1 MRNLFGIIAKTNRKK
16 AVCFLAVL
24 FTAAAIAVSGCGV
37 EIDTLM
43 QSGNPGA
50 ETGPTHEGEQTEFE
64 TERSRYFAE
73 GENTVSPEDIPPYD
87 GEPYAVINDNL
98 PFFTEEEITSES
110 FESYSELDE
119 LGRCGTV
126 YANVGQDLMPTGEK
140 GSIGQVKPTGW
151 HTVKYDV
158 VNGGYLYNRCH
169 LIGYQLTAENANERN
184 LITGTRYLN
193 VTGMLPFENRVAD
206 YVRETNHHVLYRVTP
221 VFDGENLLA
230 DGVLMEARS
239 VEDDG
244 EGVCFCVFA
253 YNVQPGVAID
263 YATGES
269 RLEKDDRAETEDST
283 EYILNTNTMKFHK
296 PSCQSVEKITEEN
309 KTVYVGNREDVTD
322 QGYEPCKACNP

>member
-1 MRNLFGIIAKTNRKK
+1 MRNLFGIATKTGRKK
-16 AVCFLAVL
+16 VSCFLAVL
-24 FTAAAIAVSGCGV
+24 FITAALAVSGCGV
-37 EIDTLM
+37 ESGTLART
-43 QSGNPGA
+43 QNPA
-50 ETGPTHEGEQTEFE
+50 EGTDLTRGEDLAEFE

-73 GENTVSPEDIPPYD
+73 GENTVSPDAIPPYN
-87 GEPYAVINDNL
+87 GEPFTVINENI
-98 PFFTEEEITSES
+98 PFFTEEDITTES

-193 VTGMLPFENRVAD
+193 VTGMLPFENKVAE
-206 YVRETNHHVLYRVTP
+206 YVRETNYHVLYRVTP
-221 VFDGENLLA
+221 IFDGENLLA

-244 EGVCFCVFA
+244 EGVCFCIFA
-253 YNVQPGVAID
+253 YNVQPGVVID
-263 YATGES
+263 YETGES
-269 RLEKDDRAETEDST
+269 RLEEDKSETDKST
-283 EYILNTNTMKFHK
+283 EYVLNTNTMKFHK

-309 KTVYVGNREDVTD
+309 KSIYTGNRKDVMEL
-322 QGYEPCKACNP
+322 GYEPCKACNP